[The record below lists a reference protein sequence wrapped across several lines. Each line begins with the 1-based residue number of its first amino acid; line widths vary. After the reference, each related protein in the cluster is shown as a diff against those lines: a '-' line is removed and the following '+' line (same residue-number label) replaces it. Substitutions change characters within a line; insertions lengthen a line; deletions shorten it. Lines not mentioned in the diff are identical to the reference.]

1 MQIDEI
7 ITVIILV
14 LEVILC
20 FVVYYASIGSKN
32 DEQKLI
38 RHRFYLFNV
47 SMALWGLGKASY
59 AWLDTAYAWDIMYKI
74 GSIITIVLAVSYLLF
89 AKALTREK
97 ISKLNILYYSFLSLF
112 SLAVIS
118 FFELSKTENISGTL
132 NTQVNPL
139 YGGLVTI
146 LPIILIVHGVIVLE
160 KFAKRNKNS
169 DDKTST
175 QARYVSRGM
184 IFTLAVVFIC
194 NYVFAGSDSSL
205 TDVVAA
211 LAPLAFVL
219 VIAFSVFSL
228 KLFNFSSFLY
238 KSIAYLAALTVIFI
252 IYTGVAILVAT
263 YILDI
268 NLSTRAEILL
278 AVFSAITA
286 LLFQPLKR
294 FFDKFTNKI
303 FYKDSYDNQEL
314 LNKVNSSLV
323 GETDLYKLLSNT
335 ADSVHKNLKVEFCNF
350 YIDEE
355 AALDFHVAGTD
366 AKVFGNENWSKIV
379 KKVTDSKLKIISE
392 IDSTEDIS
400 KLLSGAKI
408 GAVVKMTS
416 QDQDVGYIITGQK
429 LSGNK
434 YTNDD
439 VQIIEII
446 ADEVAIAVQNTLR
459 FEEIAQFNI
468 TLQKRIED
476 ATAQLQKTNEKLVA
490 LDEAKDEFISMAS
503 HQLRTPLTSIKGYLS
518 MMQEGDAGELNDQQ
532 RNFVDQAF
540 LSSQRMVYLIA
551 DLLNVSR
558 LKTGKF
564 VIEAKPTY
572 LPDVVEGELAQLTE
586 TVKAR
591 NLEMVFDKPTEF
603 PVMNLDETKV
613 RQVIMNFAD
622 NAIYYTPSG
631 GKITVKL
638 EADENNVTYSVTD
651 TGIGVPKSEQH
662 KLFTKFYRA
671 GNARK
676 ARPDGTGLGLF
687 MAKKVVVAQ
696 GGSIIFKT
704 TEGKGSTFGF
714 SFPRTRLELKD
725 TPAPKAE
732 EAALV

>member
-1 MQIDEI
+1 MLLAIIFLLCLFVELSLLWIVHSASFGGSIDVNKQIRRSFYIFI
-7 ITVIILV
+7 IFIAFWSISQTAYY
-14 LEVILC
+14 
-20 FVVYYASIGSKN
+20 FSNSSVVWNWIFHANTAFSIG
-32 DEQKLI
+32 
-38 RHRFYLFNV
+38 
-47 SMALWGLGKASY
+47 
-59 AWLDTAYAWDIMYKI
+59 
-74 GSIITIVLAVSYLLF
+74 LAVSYLYF
-89 AKALTREK
+89 AKSLIKEELNKIFVVTYLILSIVALVVIAFFDIGSVNE
-97 ISKLNILYYSFLSLF
+97 ISGELNIQINTLLNGIVTFIPMIFIGHAIYSLERF
-112 SLAVIS
+112 SIKNKKI
-118 FFELSKTENISGTL
+118 EK
-132 NTQVNPL
+132 
-139 YGGLVTI
+139 LVS
-146 LPIILIVHGVIVLE
+146 
-160 KFAKRNKNS
+160 R
-169 DDKTST
+169 
-175 QARYVSRGM
+175 QAIYLSRGM
-184 IFTLAVVFIC
+184 FITLALIFVSNFIL
-194 NYVFAGSDSSL
+194 NSPKWNNL
-205 TDVVAA
+205 TDVVNSIA
-211 LAPLAFVL
+211 VL
-219 VIAFSVFSL
+219 VFVVVVTFSVFSL

-238 KSIAYLAALTVIFI
+238 KSLAYLAALGVIFA
-252 IYTGVAILVAT
+252 IYTGLAILIAT
-263 YILDI
+263 IILDI
-268 NLSTRAEILL
+268 ELSVRAELLL
-278 AVFSAITA
+278 AIFSAITA
-286 LLFQPLKR
+286 LAFQPLKR
-294 FFDKFTNKI
+294 FFDKITNNI
-303 FYKDSYDNQEL
+303 FYKDSYDAQDV

-323 GETDLYKLLSNT
+323 GEADLYKLLSNT
-335 ADSVHKNLKVEFCNF
+335 ADKVQKNLKVSFCNF

-379 KKVTDSKLKIISE
+379 KKITDSKVKIISE
-392 IDSTEDIS
+392 IDSDDEMV
-400 KLLSGAKI
+400 KLLSGTKI
-408 GAVVKMTS
+408 GAIVKMTS

-476 ATAQLQKTNEKLVA
+476 ATARLQKTNEKLVA

-518 MMQEGDAGELNDQQ
+518 MLQEGDAGELNEQQ
-532 RNFVDQAF
+532 HNFVDQAF

-572 LPDVVEGELAQLTE
+572 LPDVVEGEIKQLAE
-586 TVKAR
+586 TAKAR
-591 NLEMVFDKPTEF
+591 DLEMVFDKPTEF
-603 PVMNLDETKV
+603 PMMNLDETKI

-622 NAIYYTPSG
+622 NAVYYTPNG
-631 GKITVKL
+631 GKITIQLK
-638 EADENNVTYSVTD
+638 ADENNVIYSVTD

-696 GGSIIFKT
+696 GGAIIFKT
-704 TEGKGSTFGF
+704 QEGKGSTFGF
-714 SFPRTRLELKD
+714 SFPRAKLELKD
-725 TPAPKAE
+725 VLKPSTQ
-732 EAALV
+732 